1 MLIYGSFPY
10 KHFKIGGEWK
20 RLVAA
25 RRLEVGDHITVGG
38 YVREN
43 NEDLYL
49 LICR

>member
-1 MLIYGSFPY
+1 VELCAYIW
-10 KHFKIGGEWK
+10 FKIGGEWK

-25 RRLEVGDHITVGG
+25 RRLEVGDHTTVGG
-38 YVREN
+38 YIREK